1 MKASDRKIL
10 LGVLLLGLLGALWF
24 MVLSP
29 KRAEIAS
36 LDKEIAALGESVAEQ
51 EQLVASALQAKENY
65 DAAYH
70 RLVVLGKAVPDDAD
84 TPSLIT
90 QITGIADEAEVD
102 FRTLT
107 LSEGTVAAPPAAP
120 TPVEPAEGE
129 ETAEGESP
137 AEGEAAAP
145 VDPAAAT
152 EAAAAA
158 LPIGATVGPA
168 GLPVMPYELGFR
180 GDFFEIADFL
190 ARLDALVSS
199 NPSVPGKI
207 GVEGRLFTVGR
218 FTLDGDTAEG
228 YPMLEV
234 KMSVMAYVA
243 PPDQGIT
250 GGATAAAPV
259 PVSETDTVAAAP
271 APAASTVAP

>member
-1 MKASDRKIL
+1 M
-10 LGVLLLGLLGALWF
+10 
-24 MVLSP
+24 
-29 KRAEIAS
+29 
-36 LDKEIAALGESVAEQ
+36 
-51 EQLVASALQAKENY
+51 ASALQAKENY

-90 QITGIADEAEVD
+90 QITGIADEAGVD

-107 LSEGTVAAPPAAP
+107 LSEGAVATPPAAP
-120 TPVEPAEGE
+120 APVEPAEGE
-129 ETAEGESP
+129 DAAEGEAP
-137 AEGEAAAP
+137 AEGEDAAAP

-168 GLPVMPYELGFR
+168 GLPVMPYDLGFR
-180 GDFFEIADFL
+180 GDFFQIADFL
-190 ARLDALVSS
+190 AGLDALVSS
-199 NPSVPGKI
+199 NPSAPGKL
-207 GVEGRLFTVGR
+207 GVEGRLFTVGG
-218 FTLDGDTAEG
+218 FTLEGDSAEG

-234 KMSVMAYVA
+234 KMSVIAYVA

-271 APAASTVAP
+271 APTASTVAP

>member
-1 MKASDRKIL
+1 MKTGDRKIL
-10 LGVLLLGLLGALWF
+10 LGILLLGLLGALWF

-29 KRAEIAS
+29 KRAEIAT
-36 LDKEIAALGESVAEQ
+36 LDEEIETLAASVAEQ

-90 QITGIADEAEVD
+90 QITGIADEAGVD
-102 FRTLT
+102 FRALT
-107 LSEGTVAAPPAAP
+107 LSEGAVATPPAPA

-129 ETAEGESP
+129 AP
-137 AEGEAAAP
+137 AEGEDAAAP
-145 VDPAAAT
+145 VDPVAAT
-152 EAAAAA
+152 KAAAAA

-180 GDFFEIADFL
+180 GDFFEIADFM
-190 ARLDALVSS
+190 ARLDSLVSS

-207 GVEGRLFTVGR
+207 GVDGRLFTVGG
-218 FTLDGDTAEG
+218 FTLEGDTAAG
-228 YPMLEV
+228 YPMLSV
-234 KMSVMAYVA
+234 KMSVISYVA

-271 APAASTVAP
+271 AASAVAP

>member
-1 MKASDRKIL
+1 MKTGDRKIL

-29 KRAEIAS
+29 KRAEIAT
-36 LDKEIAALGESVAEQ
+36 LDEDIETLAASVAEQ

-90 QITGIADEAEVD
+90 QITGIADEAGVD

-107 LSEGTVAAPPAAP
+107 LSQGAVATPPAPA
-120 TPVEPAEGE
+120 TPAEPAEGE
-129 ETAEGESP
+129 APAEEEAP
-137 AEGEAAAP
+137 AEGQDAAAP
-145 VDPAAAT
+145 VDPVAAT

-180 GDFFEIADFL
+180 GDFFEIADFM
-190 ARLDALVSS
+190 ARLDSLVSS

-207 GVEGRLFTVGR
+207 GVDGRLFTVGG
-218 FTLDGDTAEG
+218 FTLEGDTAAG
-228 YPMLEV
+228 FPMLSV
-234 KMSVMAYVA
+234 KMSVMSYVA

-259 PVSETDTVAAAP
+259 PVSETDTVAATP
-271 APAASTVAP
+271 TASTVAP